1 MATSDE
7 LLQRLLQLKNRAASA
22 VPIPQEKTKPKPT
35 TSFGPS
41 QKASLSYRDS
51 VINSLRKAPSL
62 KQDIGNISQGQPQ
75 SSPGALGS
83 IGRAVL
89 NNPLTRGVLSGLD
102 TIDKPKRFVISGIR
116 EFVDA
121 VDGDAK
127 TKASLKDFGSQIQDP
142 LFGFGR
148 VYQKDGWGGRIVG
161 LIGDLALDPIN
172 WLTLGG
178 AIAPKAAIQ
187 ASKLVAR
194 EVGEAIAREG
204 SEELVARGAQN
215 LGQQIALDMNKVTKA
230 REFIGTKSITGRSG
244 GAALANAARKFGAT
258 DTQIAEIFKR
268 NRLGVPDTLVPLM
281 GLNNHG
287 LTMFGSRLKL
297 PFTGLLSKGLATAL
311 TGSRLGIVNSKYGE
325 KLFKA
330 ITPGGTF
337 GDINLRDLRFAARA
351 GKPLPAGLTPS
362 MAAVILSSTSS
373 ARASK
378 RIAIREGAGLMGR
391 VLEHPDVVAEADTL
405 YKVMDVDPTEITPR
419 QQRALNVIFPL
430 KEQLYK
436 NIESYGIEVG
446 GGSADDF
453 QIATWRRNWFPHKMT
468 QAAQDFANNSQSQAA
483 VNVRQYMKVDHSN
496 IGGSFESR
504 NLERLVKSGK
514 EVIWFGNVL
523 TEDDIAKGIDRLNE
537 LANIGGFKGNFFET
551 NIQKAFTS
559 YLENYGEAIATIT
572 FYQGLKEAGTDIGS
586 MAVERGMISKDAMDS
601 LLDDITRSEKLALA
615 TRKQTIAEAVKV
627 VDLITKEAGTQ
638 SSAAQK
644 VAGITPEQMKLIR
657 EGTSAVDFTE
667 NVAKAELA
675 DETTKKVTLQ
685 NLNIARDNLSLKRAE
700 LIKANDNF
708 RNKLETDSFF
718 LNEIDAQHRA
728 TISLLDDVE
737 TRLTNYIQ
745 EITTVDEVLQPA
757 REKVAAELK
766 ILTDELAV
774 IQDRGEAKIKTLG
787 NHSVEFINDAMK
799 VIQSYTLGEKYSG
812 PIKDLQELA
821 TVGRVLSGD
830 LSKVSR
836 GVTGPLGKKNNK
848 FRLSGL
854 LRQAPVIKQ
863 AGVELSET
871 AKLDN
876 AWVELRESLGILQE
890 KEVARGT
897 FERLNKLT
905 INDVR
910 GTLVRAM
917 SSADPSELG
926 AVRESITWLM
936 VRSQLDDPTFAQ
948 RMLTA
953 PTKEFQ
959 SIRVLLNQ
967 DGVRLKFG
975 LAAFEAKFVETLGK
989 VVDINALPAI
999 GNVVD
1004 IDALPA
1010 KLQATAKAVNAYAER
1025 NALDTQLQ
1033 TVSEHLSRVPDVD
1046 RNPIYDTVYQVLS
1059 SSDPQSVIPQKLYQ
1073 VLADEIKRAN
1083 PGMALADNTVVTVL
1097 PDDYEF
1103 SSVAESFIKILEN
1116 SATGTEPVITVDEL
1130 LKQTAEFFPAP
1141 ARRNLSNDFRLSAEE
1156 RKFYFEDADGKP
1168 NGLAKRGVGLRNA
1181 ILIKQN
1187 TLSIARQ
1194 TSNDKLL
1201 KQLAGLDKQARE
1213 ELSIV
1218 LNTEE
1223 MAKLVGTDL
1232 ADNSRNLARSAADFY
1247 LAEETRYVLALAD
1260 EALSAH
1266 GVSLTQEGHAQL
1278 MNNVYSSF
1286 IDGQEK
1292 HLVNLYSAKNIMQD
1306 LAEKTLN
1313 VIPTQS
1319 GPKPHPTLL
1328 YAKGLSVFN
1337 TSPSEL
1343 AKLTLIEN
1351 LQQYLKDPKT
1361 REILTAVFPEIVLN
1375 LGRRQLRLTSE
1386 ASILAS
1392 SGKYRDAIEGIADLE
1407 VKYFGVGQG
1416 ADPGGA
1422 GIVSFR
1428 EQLGQFAPGS
1438 REAIAQEE
1446 QITRVES
1453 ARRLK
1458 ESTLGSPELLK
1469 QQLLSKLQLPGKHS
1483 TKLIAVDKI
1492 KAKFAKEVIEPLK
1505 KSGYSEQTLKN
1516 ITASFNEDVGNVV
1529 AALKTAFD
1537 DAIQTD
1543 KELKELAIRL
1553 GGPKAG
1559 QRRVLARE
1567 VTRQGKQTARSIGD
1581 RALELSPNS
1590 ASVKLSQILESKSFS
1605 RSAIKEFFGTILG
1618 GDEFATPTVRGSE
1631 ASRLGGQNPS
1641 MRIIRVEDS
1650 FFGKTIPTIQSIR
1663 DEISKRMYSSDPSE
1677 SAFMYAKV
1685 RYAEYLKERLVGLEK
1700 QIQEKPE
1707 AMKLLAKASKELE
1720 NAEKAAGGLSVDK
1733 RLEYIDSLSI
1743 AAGDQAPF
1751 ERVWNPNLNNWDI
1764 KYTRSTKYQLPAKA
1778 KRKPRDTTKYILP
1791 ESTVGK
1797 TAIDGVDARPAQGP
1811 VVDRM
1816 MEAQGLP
1823 VPEQAFTGVER
1834 QYIKQYLTA
1843 LVKYNDFIK
1852 SEEYSFAAR
1861 EYSEKQFKDQLA
1873 QYDLSKI
1880 EWTVG
1885 GDTASVRNWS
1895 NADLRLVSSRVVEQQ
1910 NYPTTTD
1917 DFFVEGQQKIS
1928 NLSNLFTRN
1937 KKHLIA
1943 RMDDT
1948 SKPQLI
1954 FINGIGQQLPIRL
1967 ARDVDGTPNGLFEMA
1982 EAKLTGIDF
1991 GATPGARMVSDD
2003 AAGIE
2008 FNVFDPSQT
2017 TITVIDPDMVDDVDP
2032 ALKAYRRLRQTD
2044 NDGQG
2049 TVFDPNNVWVR
2060 HVPEKDPNK
2069 DVLEQDFAN
2078 PPYFKRLSEYLPK
2091 SGEIPKLTN
2100 FDGEDFLITA
2110 VEQESL
2116 YTDFNTPTYRGI
2128 RGVTGK
2134 AYAAEVLRKET
2145 AVNRLRKDFIEAQ
2158 QDLVRRPDV
2167 RKTERNFVTVAREKL
2182 DVAVQDLNEYQKAAE
2197 LWDAH
2202 FSANRKVAHLY
2213 NMFNMGKDNIAGPLT
2228 NKRSLLKAGN
2238 GSPQNA
2244 LRNYLK
2250 GQASGV
2256 KGIDVNALEE
2266 SIQSRKLFG
2275 DTEWAKSQN
2284 SKIISKAQELN
2295 GVVQTQMAGFGNTDL
2310 NVVKNLLK
2318 ARQQINTAGQAQGLR
2333 ADMEKGILAKELLEP
2348 PSQVGLMGVSVDE
2361 SLKGLR
2367 TGVESI
2373 DRQVQS
2379 RLQSQKMVQEVAP
2392 GENIKKRFDA
2402 QSELDALANDPRAIQ
2417 ARALKSEIEW
2427 MQAIR
2432 GEIKTAAER
2441 ELAKKEVF
2449 GAGPIGKPNKNVLS
2463 IDSINSARANAI
2475 KTIKETMARDPFE
2488 GRPSEYLIMTD
2499 PDKEMAELVK
2509 AQKAFDA
2516 ASVQNTASDVLEAQK
2531 DVDFFGQ
2538 VIERGVGIKK
2548 SAKGVKT
2555 PEEYADFRTEYQL
2568 FVDDISPRLRAAA
2581 NPLMDEKIRDQII
2594 KEANAHVEYM
2604 RQIASI
2610 TEAKRFNA
2618 VIQGM
2623 TKGSYYAGKPG
2634 EQQLTE
2640 GRVFDSKVA
2649 ALDFSRQKGA
2659 PAIEW
2664 ITHFDDGMVRLGKQF
2679 PNIQVASQIA
2689 EFVQN
2694 VHRLQEPAI
2703 AMEFNRL
2710 IGKYTRFFKAYATLS
2725 PGFHVRNAMSNGF
2738 MLFAA
2743 GGNPRNL
2750 MEALEMSRSL
2760 NEASRAGKSVEQWL
2774 NSLPSERRARASIAV
2789 RASAASGGGDS
2800 ADRLR
2805 NLYLSGRVINNKL
2818 TSTSKSFGQWIEGHS
2833 RFMLAYDGAMQ
2844 GMDFDTAAARVQRF
2858 LIDYEDVS
2866 SVDKT
2871 LRQIIPFWMWT
2882 SRNLPMQ
2889 IQNIWLNPKA
2899 YQAYGNFKRNFMED
2913 REEQEVVPVWMRDM
2927 GAWKLPFGQNLYA
2940 TPDFGFNRI
2949 RTDVNMLEDPA
2960 RLLSNVNPLIRLP
2973 IELMGEKQLFS
2984 NKRFSETPVPVES
2997 FPGTAVQPLLEL
3009 LGYGKTNAKGEKF
3022 VSDKAYYAL
3031 RNLIPLLSRAESISP
3046 SMPTDP
3052 SAATS
3057 NPLLGLLGAP
3067 VREVSQKMQD
3077 NELRRRQ
3084 FEIQELV
3091 KNFQAINEP
3100 RE

>member
-1 MATSDE
+1 MATNDE
-7 LLQRLLQLKNRAASA
+7 LLQRLLQLKNRAQSA
-22 VPIPQEKTKPKPT
+22 TPIPQQTAKLT

-51 VINSLRKAPSL
+51 VINSLRNAPSL
-62 KQDIGNISQGQPQ
+62 KQDIGNISQGQTQ

-83 IGRAVL
+83 IGRIVL
-89 NNPLTRGVLSGLD
+89 NNPLTKGILSGLD

-121 VDGDAK
+121 VDSDAN
-127 TKASLKDFGSQIQDP
+127 TKASRKDFFSQIQDP

-148 VYQKDGWGGRIVG
+148 VYKKDGWGGRLIG
-161 LIGDLALDPIN
+161 LIGDIALDPVN

-178 AIAPKAAIQ
+178 TIAPKAAIQ

-204 SEELVARGAQN
+204 SEELIARGAQN
-215 LGQQIALDMNKVTKA
+215 LGQQIALDMNKVVKT
-230 REFIGTKSITGRSG
+230 REFIGTKSITGRAG
-244 GAALANAARKFGAT
+244 GAALANAARKFGAS
-258 DTQIAEIFKR
+258 DEVIAEIFKR
-268 NRLGVPDTLVPLM
+268 NRLGVPDDLVPLM
-281 GLNNHG
+281 GLNNYG
-287 LTMFGSRLKL
+287 VTMFGSRIKFS
-297 PFTGLLSKGLATAL
+297 FTGALSKGFATKL
-311 TGSRLGIVNSKYGE
+311 TDGRLGIVNSKYGE

-330 ITPGGTF
+330 LTPGGTF

-362 MAAVILSSTSS
+362 MAAVIMSSTSS

-378 RIAIREGAGLMGR
+378 RIAIREGAGLMGK

-446 GGSADDF
+446 GGSVDDF
-453 QIATWRRNWFPHKMT
+453 QIAKWRRNWFPHKMT
-468 QAAQDFANNSQSQAA
+468 QAAQDFADNSQSQAA

-504 NLERLVKSGK
+504 NLERLVKSGRK
-514 EVIWFGNVL
+514 DVIWFGHAL
-523 TEDDIAKGIDRLNE
+523 TEDDIAKGIDKLNQ
-537 LANIGGFKGNFFET
+537 LANNDGFKGNFFET

-601 LLDDITRSEKLALA
+601 LLDDITRSEALALA

-627 VDLITKEAGTQ
+627 VDLITKEARTQ

-644 VAGITPEQMKLIR
+644 VAGITPNQMKLIR
-657 EGTSAVDFTE
+657 EGASAVDFTK
-667 NVAKAELA
+667 NVAEARLA
-675 DETTKKVTLQ
+675 DETAKKVTLQ
-685 NLNIARDNLSLKRAE
+685 NLNNARDNLSLRRGE
-700 LIKANDNF
+700 LIKAHENF

-718 LNEIDAQHRA
+718 VGEIDAQHRA
-728 TISLLDDVE
+728 SISLLDDIE
-737 TRLTNYIQ
+737 TRVTNYIQ

-774 IQDRGEAKIKTLG
+774 IRDRGEAKTKTLG
-787 NHSVEFINDAMK
+787 NHSVEFINDAMN
-799 VIQSYTLGEKYSG
+799 VIQSYTLGDKYSG

-830 LSKVSR
+830 LSQVSR

-854 LRQAPVIKQ
+854 LRQSSIIKQ

-871 AKLDN
+871 ARLDN

-910 GTLVRAM
+910 KTLVRAM

-953 PTKEFQ
+953 PTEEFQ
-959 SIRVLLNQ
+959 SIRVLL
-967 DGVRLKFG
+967 DHDRVRLKFG
-975 LAAFEAKFVETLGK
+975 LEAFEKKFAE
-989 VVDINALPAI
+989 AY

-1010 KLQATAKAVNAYAER
+1010 KLQPTAKAINAYAER

-1033 TVSEHLSRVPDVD
+1033 AVSEQLLRIPDVD

-1059 SSDPQSVIPQKLYQ
+1059 SSDPKSVIPQKLYQ

-1083 PGMALADNTVVTVL
+1083 PDASDTM
-1097 PDDYEF
+1097 
-1103 SSVAESFIKILEN
+1103 AESFVKILEG

-1130 LKQTAEFFPAP
+1130 LKQTADFFPAP
-1141 ARRNLSNDFRLSAEE
+1141 ARKNLSNDFRLSAEE
-1156 RKFYFEDADGKP
+1156 RKFYFEDADGKS
-1168 NGLAKRGVGLRNA
+1168 NGLAERGVGLRNA
-1181 ILIKQN
+1181 MLLKQN
-1187 TLSIARQ
+1187 ALSITRQ

-1201 KQLAGLDKQARE
+1201 KQIARLDKQARE

-1232 ADNSRNLARSAADFY
+1232 ADDSKNLARSAADFY

-1292 HLVNLYSAKNIMQD
+1292 HLVNLYSAKNIMKD

-1313 VIPTQS
+1313 VVPTQS
-1319 GPKPHPTLL
+1319 GPKSQLPG
-1328 YAKGLSVFN
+1328 AKGLSVFN

-1375 LGRRQLRLTSE
+1375 VGRRQLRLTSE

-1407 VKYFGVGQG
+1407 VKYFGVGRG

-1438 REAIAQEE
+1438 KEATAQEQ
-1446 QITRVES
+1446 QIARVES
-1453 ARRLK
+1453 ARRLQ

-1492 KAKFAKEVIEPLK
+1492 KAKFAKELK
-1505 KSGYSEQTLKN
+1505 QKKKLLNLFSTDYSELKEMQTLKN

-1529 AALKTAFD
+1529 FALKTAFD

-1567 VTRQGKQTARSIGD
+1567 VIRQGKQTARSIGD

-1605 RSAIKEFFGTILG
+1605 RNAIKEFFGTILG

-1631 ASRLGGQNPS
+1631 ASRLGGATPS
-1641 MRIIRVEDS
+1641 MRVIRVEDS
-1650 FFGKTIPTIQSIR
+1650 FFGKTIPTIQFIR
-1663 DEISKRMYSSDPSE
+1663 DKVSERIYSSDPSE
-1677 SAFMYAKV
+1677 SLGMYAKV
-1685 RYAEYLKERLVGLEK
+1685 EWAKYLKERLANLEK
-1700 QIQEKPE
+1700 QIQKKPE
-1707 AMKLLAKASKELE
+1707 AMKLLTKASQELE
-1720 NAEKAAGGLSVDK
+1720 RAEKATGGLSVDK

-1743 AAGDQAPF
+1743 ASGDQAPF

-1764 KYTRSTKYQLPAKA
+1764 RYTRSTKYQLPAKA
-1778 KRKPRDTTKYILP
+1778 KQKPRDSTKYILP
-1791 ESTVGK
+1791 ESTIGK
-1797 TAIDGVDARPAQGP
+1797 TEMDVDVRRAQGP

-1823 VPEQAFTGVER
+1823 VPEQAFTGVEK

-1880 EWTVG
+1880 EWTIG
-1885 GDTASVRNWS
+1885 GDTTSVRSWS
-1895 NADLRLVSSRVVEQQ
+1895 NADLKLVKNKVVEQQ

-1917 DFFVEGQQKIS
+1917 DFFVEGQQKIG

-1948 SKPQLI
+1948 SKSQLI

-1967 ARDVDGTPNGLFEMA
+1967 ARDVDGTPNGLFEIA
-1982 EAKLTGIDF
+1982 ESKLVGMDF
-1991 GATPGARMVSDD
+1991 DAAPGATQVSKT
-2003 AAGIE
+2003 GFE
-2008 FNVFDPSQT
+2008 FNVFDPSKT

-2032 ALKAYRRLRQTD
+2032 ALKAYKRLRQTD

-2069 DVLEQDFAN
+2069 NVLEQDFAN

-2100 FDGEDFLITA
+2100 FDGEDFAITA

-2116 YTDFNTPTYRGI
+2116 YTDFTTPSYRGI

-2134 AYAAEVLRKET
+2134 AYATEVLRKET
-2145 AVNRLRKDFIEAQ
+2145 AVNRLRKDFIKAQ
-2158 QDLVRRPDV
+2158 QELVRRPDV
-2167 RKTERNFVTVAREKL
+2167 RKTHRNFVTIAREKL
-2182 DVAVQDLNEYQKAAE
+2182 DVAVEDLNEYKKAAE

-2213 NMFNMGKDNIAGPLT
+2213 NMFNMGKDNIAGPLV

-2250 GQASGV
+2250 GQAGGV

-2266 SIQSRKLFG
+2266 SIQFRKLFG
-2275 DTEWAKSQN
+2275 DSEWAKSQN
-2284 SKIISKAQELN
+2284 SKIVSKAQELN
-2295 GVVQTQMAGFGNTDL
+2295 DVVQTQMVGFGNTDL
-2310 NVVKNLLK
+2310 NVVKNVLK
-2318 ARQQINTAGQAQGLR
+2318 ARQQINTAGQAEGLR
-2333 ADMEKGILAKELLEP
+2333 ADMEKQILRAQIESAP
-2348 PSQVGLMGVSVDE
+2348 FGLMGVNVDE

-2367 TGVESI
+2367 TGVESM

-2379 RLQSQKMVQEVAP
+2379 VLQSRQMVQEIAP
-2392 GENIKKRFDA
+2392 GENIKKLFDA
-2402 QSELDALANDPRAIQ
+2402 QFELDALANDPRAIQ
-2417 ARALKSEIEW
+2417 ARALRSEIEW

-2432 GEIKTAAER
+2432 GEIKTAAEK

-2449 GAGPIGKPNKNVLS
+2449 GAGPVGKPNQNVLS
-2463 IDSINSARANAI
+2463 IDSIAKFRAAAI
-2475 KTIKETMARDPFE
+2475 KTIKETMAQDPFK
-2488 GRPSEYLIMTD
+2488 GRPGEYLIMTD
-2499 PDKEMAELVK
+2499 PDKELAELVK

-2516 ASVQNTASDVLEAQK
+2516 GSVQNTASDVLEAQK
-2531 DVDFFGQ
+2531 DVDFFSQ

-2555 PEEYADFRTEYQL
+2555 PEEYADLRTEYQL

-2634 EQQLTE
+2634 EQKLTE
-2640 GRVFDSKVA
+2640 GRVFDSEVA
-2649 ALDFSRQKGA
+2649 ALDFRRQKGA

-2679 PNIQVASQIA
+2679 PNIQVSSQIA

-2725 PGFHVRNAMSNGF
+2725 PGFHFRNAISNAF

-2774 NSLPSERRARASIAV
+2774 NSLPSARRARASIAV

-2844 GMDFDTAAARVQRF
+2844 GMDFDTATARVQRF

-2889 IQNIWLNPKA
+2889 IQNIWLNPRA

-3057 NPLLGLLGAP
+3057 NPLLGLLGLP

-3100 RE
+3100 QE